1 MTASLNP
8 TTAKLLDLYIE
19 KQSQHKKD
27 GIFIDELR
35 KQIQDAIN
43 LGELD
48 ELIDKERYVYNG
60 LSISVYE
67 RKSWKYSAA
76 VDALR
81 EQEQFNGTATQTTAT
96 SYRFTVKTDDE
107 S

>member
-8 TTAKLLDLYIE
+8 TTAKLLDLYIV
-19 KQSQHKKD
+19 KQAQLKKD
-27 GIFIDELR
+27 EALLAELR
-35 KQIQDAIN
+35 TQIQDAIN

-48 ELIDKERYVYNG
+48 ELIDGERYVYDG

-67 RKSWKYSAA
+67 RKSWKYSSA

-81 EQEQFNGTATQTTAT
+81 EQEQFNGTATQSTAT
-96 SYRFTVKTDDE
+96 SYRFTVKSSD
-107 S
+107 

>member
-8 TTAKLLDLYIE
+8 TTAKLLDLYIV
-19 KQSQHKKD
+19 KQAQLKKD
-27 GIFIDELR
+27 EALLAELR
-35 KQIQDAIN
+35 TQIQDAIN

-48 ELIDKERYVYNG
+48 GLIDGERYVYDG

-67 RKSWKYSAA
+67 RKTWKYSSA

-81 EQEQFNGTATQTTAT
+81 EQEQFNGTATQSTAT
-96 SYRFTVKTDDE
+96 SYRFTVKSSDQP
-107 S
+107 